1 MNAAKAGCRL
11 QLSRHRAS
19 RQNKFPIGHGLTIGK
34 LQLMRGRVDLRY
46 RHAINYGDPKFFI
59 PFRTAQQKFII
70 IGGLADQIG
79 F

>member
-1 MNAAKAGCRL
+1 MNAAKAGCLL
-11 QLSRHRAS
+11 QLPRHRAS

-34 LQLMRGRVDLRY
+34 LQLMRGRINLRY
-46 RHAINYGDPKFFI
+46 RLAINHGDLKFFK

-70 IGGLADQIG
+70 ISGLADKVG